1 MATFKEYLE
10 FSNSIEYKEKQME
23 IFNKIILSDKSLQ
36 KLQSIDYPISLLIF
50 SEPYCPDCRAVTP
63 FFEKCAEVNDNIK
76 IEYLSREENF
86 STLSQLN
93 KDARIPSVFYFKN
106 TAFHIFIS
114 EFPNFIKK
122 LMNEDPD
129 MYDEIKYDFRTG
141 KYNIQIEE
149 EIINFIVSI

>member
-1 MATFKEYLE
+1 M
-10 FSNSIEYKEKQME
+10 
-23 IFNKIILSDKSLQ
+23 
-36 KLQSIDYPISLLIF
+36 LIF
-50 SEPYCPDCRAVTP
+50 SEPYCPDCRAITP

>member
-10 FSNSIEYKEKQME
+10 FSNSIEYKEKQVE
-23 IFNKIILSDKSLQ
+23 IFNKIILSDKSIQ

-63 FFEKCAEVNDNIK
+63 FFEKCAKVNDNIK

-106 TAFHIFIS
+106 SSFHIFIS

-122 LMNEDPD
+122 LMTEDPD